1 MQKIPLTSRQKRLA
15 DALKNN
21 LLKRKQQQ
29 KERNEVL
36 MPADEKNPQRVQIN
50 ERKVLSEA
58 VH

>member
-36 MPADEKNPQRVQIN
+36 MPADEKNRQRIQIN
-50 ERKVLSEA
+50 ERKATSEA
-58 VH
+58 VD